1 MERIIIIK
9 PEGVCS
15 REMKVIINDGVVSSM
30 EVIGG
35 CQGNL
40 QGISKLVVG
49 MKVEDVVTRLE
60 GIKCRGSRSGQSSC
74 PNELAKGL
82 KKYI

>member
-15 REMKVIINDGVVSSM
+15 REMKVIVNDGVVSSM

-82 KKYI
+82 KKNI